1 MSGIQIQ
8 IETRLR
14 PCYINIR
21 KGNKEKALFHCWSHF
36 SNVIEPSLMVGGHP
50 GGVIAYSTGIVE
62 LEDGKVIEVM
72 PTNITFCKGI
82 FNDYCWDE
90 KEDEKNV

>member
-1 MSGIQIQ
+1 MVGIQ

-14 PCYINIR
+14 PCYINI
-21 KGNKEKALFHCWSHF
+21 KNGKKEKALFHGWNF
-36 SNVIEPSLMVGGHP
+36 VSNVVEPSPMIGGHP

-62 LEDGKVIEVM
+62 LEDGRVVEVM

-82 FNDYCWDE
+82 FNDYYWDE
-90 KEDEKNV
+90 KGE

>member
-1 MSGIQIQ
+1 MAGLQ
-8 IETRLR
+8 IENKLR
-14 PCYINIR
+14 PCYINIK
-21 KGNKEKALFHCWSHF
+21 KGKKEKALFHCWSF
-36 SNVIEPSLMVGGHP
+36 KSTVVEPSIMVGGHT

-72 PTNITFCKGI
+72 PSNITFCKGI

-90 KEDEKNV
+90 KGE

>member
-1 MSGIQIQ
+1 MAGIQ

-14 PCYINIR
+14 PCYVSIE
-21 KGNKEKALFHCWSHF
+21 KGKKEKALFHCWSF
-36 SNVIEPSLMVGGHP
+36 KSTVVEPSIMVGGHP

-62 LEDGKVIEVM
+62 LEDGRVIEVM
-72 PTNITFCKGI
+72 PTSIAFYKGI

-90 KEDEKNV
+90 KGE

>member
-1 MSGIQIQ
+1 MAGIQ

-14 PCYINIR
+14 PCYISV
-21 KGNKEKALFHCWSHF
+21 KKDKKEKALFHGWNFF
-36 SNVIEPSLMVGGHP
+36 SNVVEPSPKIGGHP

-62 LEDGKVIEVM
+62 LEDGRVIEVM

-90 KEDEKNV
+90 KREGE

>member
-1 MSGIQIQ
+1 MAGIQ

-14 PCYINIR
+14 PCYISIK
-21 KGNKEKALFHCWSHF
+21 KGKKEKALFHGWNFVSWNF
-36 SNVIEPSLMVGGHP
+36 VSNVVEPSLMIGGHP

-62 LEDGKVIEVM
+62 LEDGRVIEVM
-72 PTNITFCKGI
+72 PTSITFCKGI

-90 KEDEKNV
+90 KGE